1 MTVVINR
8 KLSGLSRLFF
18 DGNGC
23 ADALV
28 VMLAMAVLSTPP
40 LLKKPE
46 SNDSGFFRLYKSK
59 MMQNRH
65 CGVVVQLVRLFI
77 EKLSGQLRRGRA
89 DFRYGKSRPLHII
102 EEA

>member
-18 DGNGC
+18 DGNGR

-28 VMLAMAVLSTPP
+28 VMLAMASPVHFT

-46 SNDSGFFRLYKSK
+46 FNDSGFFSSVEKDN
-59 MMQNRH
+59 NRV
-65 CGVVVQLVRLFI
+65 GYYP
-77 EKLSGQLRRGRA
+77 S
-89 DFRYGKSRPLHII
+89 SRKEGTSYP
-102 EEA
+102 